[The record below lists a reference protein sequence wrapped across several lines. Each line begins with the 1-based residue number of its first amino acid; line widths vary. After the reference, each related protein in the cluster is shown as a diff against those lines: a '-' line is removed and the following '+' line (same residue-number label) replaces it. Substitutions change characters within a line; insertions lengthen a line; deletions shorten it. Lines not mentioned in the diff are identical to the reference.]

1 MMKRHRLY
9 EDKLP
14 TKLPI
19 VLSPKL
25 VNEMDVIYDY
35 NQDNHNDLY
44 QWYSYIDNV
53 QNCVSN
59 RVIAWDYNCKHI
71 RFPNGTFFIRDFGY
85 NVGYTIKTN
94 KQNQTYVYVFMMN
107 LKPEEFGL
115 KVPTKL
121 GENKQIC
128 KLPKRICLTESQLKY
143 IIKETI
149 IRILLSA

>member
-1 MMKRHRLY
+1 MRRNRLN
-9 EDKLP
+9 EDWYVPKLP
-14 TKLPI
+14 VKFSNKINNMIRLI
-19 VLSPKL
+19 ESYNEDDFQSLS
-25 VNEMDVIYDY
+25 NWTDY
-35 NQDNHNDLY
+35 LISVKD
-44 QWYSYIDNV
+44 YI
-53 QNCVSN
+53 SN
-59 RVIAWDYNCKHI
+59 RVIAWDYNSKHI

-121 GENKQIC
+121 EENKQIC